1 MDAEQLI
8 KKSRSFLGW
17 LVEWY
22 NQLPTMALAE
32 AIKEAG
38 GEAGRL
44 VVLAVDVTTGFCSE
58 GALSSERVG
67 GIVPPIVQIFQQAH
81 GLGVRHFL
89 LPQDTHTENAV
100 EFASFPAHC
109 VRGTKEPVT
118 VPELG
123 ELPFAD
129 EYVIFEKNS
138 ISSNIDTGLEAWLDN
153 HRQVTTFVVVG
164 DCTDFCVHQLAM
176 YLRLRANARDQR
188 DVRVIVPANAVDTF
202 DIPVDLAREIGT
214 MPHPGDLLHLI
225 FLYSMAE
232 NGVEI
237 VARLD

>member
-8 KKSRSFLGW
+8 KKSRPFLGW

-32 AIKEAG
+32 AIEEAG
-38 GEAGRL
+38 GDAKH
-44 VVLAVDVTTGFCSE
+44 VAVLAVDVTTGFCSE

-67 GIVPPIVQIFQQAH
+67 GIVPPIVQLFQQAH

-138 ISSNIDTGLEAWLDN
+138 ISSDIDTELD
-153 HRQVTTFVVVG
+153 
-164 DCTDFCVHQLAM
+164 A
-176 YLRLRANARDQR
+176 
-188 DVRVIVPANAVDTF
+188 
-202 DIPVDLAREIGT
+202 
-214 MPHPGDLLHLI
+214 
-225 FLYSMAE
+225 
-232 NGVEI
+232 
-237 VARLD
+237 